1 MKKILVPCDFSKQAV
16 NAFRFAVDCA
26 IKSRGEVHAL
36 HIIELPVMH
45 DSVLMPVLSF
55 EETLLGELKEKAE
68 SEFDKL
74 KKKYGSEDI
83 KIITVVAFGHPSK
96 SIVQYIEENKIELV
110 VMGTK
115 GASGL
120 KEILVGSN
128 AEKVVRSS
136 PIPVIAV
143 KNYPRL
149 DMIRNIVFPNT
160 LHTEIQE
167 DLILKV
173 KAMQNF
179 FGAHLHIVFVNTP
192 SNFTRDIITN
202 KRLQQF
208 AKRFLFKNYSVHV
221 FNDLYEEDGIIN
233 FSNSIKGDL
242 IAMGTHSRKGISH
255 VLNGSIAEDVVNHT
269 DAPIWTYT
277 MKNE

>member
-26 IKSRGEVHAL
+26 IKSRGEVHTL

-74 KKKYGSEDI
+74 KKKYGSDDI
-83 KIITVVAFGHPSK
+83 KIVTVVAFGHPSK
-96 SIVQYIEENKIELV
+96 SIIQYIEENKIELV

-115 GASGL
+115 GATGL

-136 PIPVIAV
+136 PVPVIAV

-202 KRLQQF
+202 KRLQLF
-208 AKRFLFKNYSVHV
+208 GKRFLFKNYSVHV

-233 FSNSIKGDL
+233 FSNLIKGDL

>member
-1 MKKILVPCDFSKQAV
+1 MKKILVPCDFSKQAI

-26 IKSRGEVHAL
+26 SKSRGEVHAL

-74 KKKYGSEDI
+74 KKKYGSEDV
-83 KIITVVAFGHPSK
+83 KITTVVAFGHPSK

-115 GASGL
+115 GATGL

-136 PIPVIAV
+136 PVPVIAV

-167 DLILKV
+167 DLVLKV

-233 FSNSIKGDL
+233 FSNLIKGDL

-255 VLNGSIAEDVVNHT
+255 VVNGSIAEDVVNHT